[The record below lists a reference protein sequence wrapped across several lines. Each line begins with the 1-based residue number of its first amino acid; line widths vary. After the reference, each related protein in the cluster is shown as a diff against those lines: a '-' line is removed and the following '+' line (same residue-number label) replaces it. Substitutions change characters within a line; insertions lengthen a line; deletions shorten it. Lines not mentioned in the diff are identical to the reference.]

1 MENIAEFFVRNYKLT
16 IVLSLGL
23 LIVGAQG
30 LSSMNAE
37 SYPTV
42 DFAQAIVTTSYRGA
56 SAEDIEAKITKP
68 IEDEIRGIT
77 GLKDVRSVSQPG
89 LSTIFIRVDIDN
101 ADVEKAMNDLQK
113 AVDRAEGLPSDLEEM
128 PSFTEVKSE
137 EFPVYEIAVTG
148 SNENRQRDKIA
159 DLLKEEIEDNSS
171 VKEARLTGFANRRF
185 QIFLDREQLAQNHIG
200 INEVLGRLQ
209 ARNLNIPGGE
219 LRRDREQN
227 LIRLEGKVRSV
238 KDIEEI
244 IIRTNFNGKKVQI
257 KDVANV
263 VDGEEELTVVAQYN
277 GEPATLIIVN
287 KKGGAD
293 TLAMVADVQKKMDSF
308 RERYG
313 STHQFHVY
321 HNEAKT
327 VQNKLDVLKSNA
339 VQGLL
344 LVVVFLFIFLPG
356 KIGIMAS
363 LSLPLAILGT
373 LGIMNAFGYTLN
385 SITILALIIALGMLV
400 DNSVVIAENF
410 TRLRKNGLDSVSAAR
425 ESVRTL
431 WLPITATALT
441 TIAAFL
447 PMLVTT
453 GIMGQFIKFIPIIVT
468 ASLALSLLESFLFLP
483 MRLVHVNAKI
493 DGADGLETKNDWFH
507 ALEEKFE
514 GFMKIVINRRYWVMV
529 VFGGIVFSS
538 LWLIAVANKFILF
551 PAEQTEIYIGRIEAP
566 IGTRLEVTEGYVE
579 NVSDQIKE
587 ILGDDIV
594 HISGRAGT
602 SKVQP
607 DDPKARDSANVGML
621 IMYVSE
627 YAKNNVYYTEILSK
641 LRNHDY
647 KIDAVMSFEEQVN
660 GPPVGNPIEAT
671 FRSNIDTELTLAV
684 SKLIE
689 RMKSVDGVL
698 DLKTDDVI
706 GDNEVWIDVMYEEAN
721 RLGLTVGTIGDA
733 VKVAG
738 AGVLA
743 SDVTLQ
749 NKDVDLM
756 LRFKEQDRKD
766 VNDLSKVQIMD
777 NQGNLVPLN
786 AVASFRDESGSS
798 YIKRYDFKRAKT
810 LLGNVDET
818 KSTAIEAND
827 ILLQEWNKIADSHPS
842 VSIKFGGVADS
853 TNESLTSLMNAL
865 VLSLI
870 GIFSL
875 MVFLFRS
882 YLRPFIIMTTIPLG
896 LLGFSIAFWLHGR
909 PVSFMALIGIIGL
922 GGIIVNSGIV
932 LISFIDEMREEG
944 KLELNEILA
953 KASRLR
959 LRAVMVTSLTT
970 ISGLIPTAYGIG
982 GADSMLI
989 PMTLAM
995 AWGLTSG
1002 TILTLV
1008 WIPAAYAIL
1017 EDWIS
1022 LLNKVK
1028 NKILKVSTPDN
1039 ANLIK
1044 EV

>member
-1 MENIAEFFVRNYKLT
+1 MENISEFFVRNYKLT

-68 IEDEIRGIT
+68 IEDEIRGVT

-101 ADVEKAMNDLQK
+101 ADVVKAMNDLQK
-113 AVDRAEGLPSDLEEM
+113 AVDRAEGLPSDLEEK
-128 PSFTEVKSE
+128 PSFLEVKSE

-148 SNENRQRDKIA
+148 TNENRQRDKIA
-159 DLLKEEIEDNSS
+159 DLLKEEIEDNTS
-171 VKEARLTGFANRRF
+171 VKEARLTGYANRRF
-185 QIFLDREQLAQNHIG
+185 QIFLNREKLAQNHIG

-219 LRRDREQN
+219 LRREEKQN

-238 KDIEEI
+238 EEIEEI
-244 IIRTNFNGKKVQI
+244 IIRTNFNGKKIQI
-257 KDVANV
+257 KDVAEV
-263 VDGEEELTVVAQYN
+263 QDGEEELTVVAQYN

-287 KKGGAD
+287 KKGGTD
-293 TLAMVADVQKKMDSF
+293 TLAMVKDVKRKMESF
-308 RERYG
+308 QERY
-313 STHQFHVY
+313 SPSHKFHVY

-356 KIGIMAS
+356 KIGVMAS

-373 LGIMNAFGYTLN
+373 LGVMNALGYTLN

-410 TRLRKNGLDSVSAAR
+410 TRLRKDGYDAISAAR
-425 ESVRTL
+425 DSIRSL

-468 ASLALSLLESFLFLP
+468 VSLALSLLESFLFLP
-483 MRLVHVNAKI
+483 MRLVHINAKI
-493 DGADGLETKNDWFH
+493 DGADGSTSKKDWFNI
-507 ALEEKFE
+507 LEEKFE
-514 GFMKIVINRRYWVMV
+514 AFMRVVINRRYWVMLIFGGV
-529 VFGGIVFSS
+529 VFAS
-538 LWLIAVANKFILF
+538 LWLIVVANKFILF

-566 IGTRLEVTEGYVE
+566 IGTRLEVTERYVE
-579 NVSDQIKE
+579 DVSNQIKE
-587 ILGDDIV
+587 ILGDNIQ

-602 SKVQP
+602 SKARP

-627 YAKNNVYYTEILSK
+627 YAKNNIYYTEILEK

-647 KIDAVMSFEEQVN
+647 KINAELSFEEQVN

-671 FRSNIDTELTLAV
+671 FRSNIDTELTIALK
-684 SKLIE
+684 KLIE

-706 GDNEVWIDVMYEEAN
+706 GDREVWVDVQYEEAN
-721 RLGLTVGTIGDA
+721 RLGLTVGSIGDA
-733 VKVAG
+733 IKVAG

-743 SDVTLQ
+743 SDVTLD

-756 LRFKEQDRKD
+756 LRFREEDRKD
-766 VNDLSKVQIMD
+766 VEDLSKVQIMD
-777 NQGNLVPLN
+777 TQGNLVPLK
-786 AVASFRDESGSS
+786 AIAKFRDEDGSAF
-798 YIKRYDFKRAKT
+798 IKRYDFKRSKT

-818 KSTAIEAND
+818 KITAIEAND
-827 ILLQEWNKIADSHPS
+827 ILLQEWNKIADAHPS

-944 KLELNEILA
+944 KLALNQILA

-982 GADSMLI
+982 GADAMLI

-1002 TILTLV
+1002 TILTLI

-1022 LLNKVK
+1022 LLNRIKD
-1028 NKILKVSTPDN
+1028 KILKVSPTEN
-1039 ANLIK
+1039 TTLLE